1 MHMNISSLFVNITIM
16 TNASMITDLD
26 TIMMIVTFDPDYQ
39 EDDEDVVDDVDE
51 QGPALLLASAHLG
64 RALHCRAS
72 LCH

>member
-1 MHMNISSLFVNITIM
+1 MNISSLFVNITIM

-64 RALHCRAS
+64 RALHCCAS
-72 LCH
+72 LRH